1 MLTPSDDQSITNLWQ
16 DGTEGLSYL
25 VSEPGIYS
33 VVQSNSCGQDVDSIH
48 IDFIEAPM
56 AFDLGPD
63 TIICPG
69 DHLVLMAPASMGQL
83 EWQDGTSAST
93 MLVEVAGVY
102 SLSVSN
108 ACGSAADE
116 IIILTEDRTP
126 QLELDTSLNLCP
138 GESLTIDVTQHFPAD
153 YSWGSGDISPL
164 ITVVTPVSY
173 THLTLPTS
181 DLV

>member
-1 MLTPSDDQSITNLWQ
+1 
-16 DGTEGLSYL
+16 
-25 VSEPGIYS
+25 
-33 VVQSNSCGQDVDSIH
+33 
-48 IDFIEAPM
+48 M

-108 ACGSAADE
+108 ACGLAADG
-116 IIILTEDRTP
+116 IIILQTGRIP
-126 QLELDTSLNLCP
+126 QLEW
-138 GESLTIDVTQHFPAD
+138 EKEFI
-153 YSWGSGDISPL
+153 
-164 ITVVTPVSY
+164 
-173 THLTLPTS
+173 
-181 DLV
+181 